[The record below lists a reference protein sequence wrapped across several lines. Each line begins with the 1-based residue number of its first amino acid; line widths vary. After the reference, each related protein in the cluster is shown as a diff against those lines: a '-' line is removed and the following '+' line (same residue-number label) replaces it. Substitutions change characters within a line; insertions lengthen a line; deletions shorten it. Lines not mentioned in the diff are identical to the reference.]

1 MAVFSNYGIYSLYY
15 TTNAGLSWT
24 RAAGNLEE
32 DIDTGYGAGPSCRW
46 ASIMPFGS
54 DTLFFVATSTG
65 LYATKQINGNATVWT
80 QMGQNS
86 IGNVVCEQVKT
97 RALDSLVVVATHGN
111 GIYSSKIKS
120 VDEVLSLHEFTQD
133 YELEAF
139 PNPTN
144 KFLSF
149 TTKEN
154 TPLAIYDINGKQVL
168 YIEQITSSS
177 KINVSKLSEGI
188 YFAKTNQGTV
198 KWIKN

>member
-1 MAVFSNYGIYSLYY
+1 
-15 TTNAGLSWT
+15 
-24 RAAGNLEE
+24 
-32 DIDTGYGAGPSCRW
+32 
-46 ASIMPFGS
+46 MPFGN

-97 RALDSLVVVATHGN
+97 RALDSLIVVATHGN

-120 VDEVLSLHEFTQD
+120 VDEVLSLHEFTQT

-139 PNPTN
+139 PNPTDM
-144 KFLSF
+144 FLSF
-149 TTKEN
+149 TTKEK

-168 YIEQITSSS
+168 YVEQITSSS
-177 KINVSKLSEGI
+177 KINVSKLSEGV

-198 KWIKN
+198 KWVKN